1 MSSNLYSLL
10 LPTSIEPKSGWTEN
24 SRIVF
29 ELDHEGKQ
37 IRPHTVRFNGILQLF
52 KNGVPITAT
61 DLLQMDPD
69 AGVNSFIKQI
79 TTKMNGS
86 TVECINLYNR
96 FVKMSN
102 EAKYFQVEH
111 ASSTNALLE
120 LMAHSNDGDVLSVD
134 SKVRI
139 ARGMRFPIDPNVGG
153 NEVSELPFSVDL
165 DIAVNNCDVP
175 LPYSKTGKITIELLL
190 DSNHESGLTSTLDPA
205 VTTFS
210 YAFRNCEL
218 RYMSDVEQPIN
229 TPLILTVKSLAHTPS
244 LINKMNSLSFSPSSQ
259 FDSVVCS
266 FIKINHIGEQNSN
279 FKYNTLASEA
289 IEEQIDY
296 LEIKMN
302 SQDGSVKFPL
312 VKQTTEILYNALLAW
327 SDNRDFADT
336 SIKQHGMSYNKLAQ
350 TVPSGQHIGF
360 RCNNS
365 PSGTKLTV
373 TVNLKEAPATP
384 YNAYFFT
391 IGRAIL

>member
-1 MSSNLYSLL
+1 M
-10 LPTSIEPKSGWTEN
+10 
-24 SRIVF
+24 
-29 ELDHEGKQ
+29 DHEGKQ

-52 KNGVPITAT
+52 KGDVPIVQT

-69 AGVNSFIKQI
+69 AGINGFIKQI

-102 EAKYFQVEH
+102 EAKYYQVEH
-111 ASSTNALLE
+111 ASSTNAMLE
-120 LMAHSNDGDVLSVD
+120 LMTHSNDGDTLADD
-134 SKVRI
+134 SKARI
-139 ARGMRFPIDPNVGG
+139 ANGMLFPINPNAGV
-153 NEVSELPFSVDL
+153 NQVSELPFSIDL

-175 LPYSKTGKITIELLL
+175 LPYSRTGKITIELLL
-190 DSNHESGLTSTLDPA
+190 DSNHECGLTSNLEAP
-205 VTTFS
+205 VTTFR

-218 RYMSDVEQPIN
+218 RYMSDIERVSN
-229 TPLILTVKSLAHTPS
+229 DKMPLMLTVKSLAHTPS

-279 FKYNTLASEA
+279 FTYNTLASEA
-289 IEEQIDY
+289 IVEQIDY
-296 LEIKMN
+296 LEVKQN

-336 SIKQHGMSYNKLAQ
+336 SIKQHGMSYNKLSIDV
-350 TVPSGQHIGF
+350 VPTGQHIGF
-360 RCNNS
+360 RCNGS
-365 PSGTKLTV
+365 KSGTKLTV
-373 TVNLKEAPATP
+373 TVNLKAAPTTP

-391 IGRAIL
+391 IGKVIF

>member
-10 LPTSIEPKSGWTEN
+10 LPTSIEPKDGWTEN

-52 KNGVPITAT
+52 KDATPITAT

-69 AGVNSFIKQI
+69 AGINSFIKQI

-134 SKVRI
+134 SKCRI
-139 ARGMRFPIDPNVGG
+139 ANGMLFPIDTGSP
-153 NEVSELPFSVDL
+153 SELPFSVDL

-190 DSNHESGLTSTLDPA
+190 DSNHESGLTSGLNPA
-205 VTTFS
+205 VSTFN
-210 YAFRNCEL
+210 YKFRNCEL
-218 RYMSDVEQPIN
+218 RYMSDVEKPQ
-229 TPLILTVKSLAHTPS
+229 TQPLILTVKSLAHTPS
-244 LINKMNSLSFSPSSQ
+244 LINKFNSLSFSPSSQ

-266 FIKINHIGEQNSN
+266 FIKINHIGEQNSK
-279 FKYNTLASEA
+279 FEYNTLASEA
-289 IEEQIDY
+289 IAEQIDY
-296 LEIKMN
+296 LEIKQN

-312 VKQTTEILYNALLAW
+312 VKQTSEILYNALLAW

-350 TVPSGQHIGF
+350 TVPTGQHIGF

-365 PSGTKLTV
+365 PAGTKLTV
-373 TVNLKEAPATP
+373 TVNLKAAPPTP
-384 YNAYFFT
+384 YNAYFYT

>member
-10 LPTSIEPKSGWTEN
+10 LPTSIEPPSGWTEN

-52 KNGVPITAT
+52 KGGVPITAT

-69 AGVNSFIKQI
+69 SGVNSFIKQI

-102 EAKYFQVEH
+102 EAKYYQVEH
-111 ASSTNALLE
+111 ATSTNALLE

-139 ARGMRFPIDPNVGG
+139 ARGMKFPIDSG
-153 NEVSELPFSVDL
+153 NPSELPFSIDL

-175 LPYSKTGKITIELLL
+175 LPYSRTGKITIELLL
-190 DSNHESGLTSTLDPA
+190 DSNHESGLTSTLNPA
-205 VTTFS
+205 VTSFS

-218 RYMSDVEQPIN
+218 RYMSDVEKP
-229 TPLILTVKSLAHTPS
+229 PLKEKPPLVFTVKSLAHTPS
-244 LINKMNSLSFSPSSQ
+244 LINKMNSISFSPSSE

-266 FIKINHIGEQNSN
+266 FIKINHIGEQNSD

-327 SDNRDFADT
+327 SDNRDYSDT

-350 TVPSGQHIGF
+350 PVKTGQHIGF
-360 RCNNS
+360 RCNGS
-365 PSGTKLTV
+365 KSGTKLTV

-384 YNAYFFT
+384 YNAYFYT
-391 IGRAIL
+391 IGRLIL